1 MRSGVRGVRMSS
13 IQQTRRQVVEE
24 YEPTVEDTYQ
34 RTALID
40 GEVCKLDV
48 LDTAGQVNN
57 YQNTGSDGFH
67 MTRAVFQ
74 EEYAAMRD
82 MYMRS
87 GQGFLLVY
95 DVTNRA
101 SFAEMPV
108 FRNQILSAKDADSVP
123 LVLIGNKCD
132 IEDAREVSTADGMEL
147 AKSFGAEFFEGSA
160 KFRKN
165 VDEAFFAVV

>member
-1 MRSGVRGVRMSS
+1 
-13 IQQTRRQVVEE
+13 
-24 YEPTVEDTYQ
+24 
-34 RTALID
+34 
-40 GEVCKLDV
+40 
-48 LDTAGQVNN
+48 
-57 YQNTGSDGFH
+57 
-67 MTRAVFQ
+67 
-74 EEYAAMRD
+74 MRD

-95 DVTNRA
+95 DVTNKA
-101 SFAEMPV
+101 SFAEMPA

-147 AKSFGAEFFEGSA
+147 AKTFGAEFFEGSA

>member
-1 MRSGVRGVRMSS
+1 
-13 IQQTRRQVVEE
+13 
-24 YEPTVEDTYQ
+24 
-34 RTALID
+34 
-40 GEVCKLDV
+40 
-48 LDTAGQVNN
+48 
-57 YQNTGSDGFH
+57 
-67 MTRAVFQ
+67 
-74 EEYAAMRD
+74 MRD

-101 SFAEMPV
+101 SFAEVPV
-108 FRNQILSAKDADSVP
+108 FRNQILTAKDAESVP
-123 LVLIGNKCD
+123 LVIIGNKCD

-165 VDEAFFAVV
+165 VDEAFFAVVNHTISHRVLDASNVYSRTFYRFASYVLKGSENKQQSRKRKGKQLPGPPHRRNSFARYFDSRAPQ